1 MLCVAMRTCY
11 LYCSFFKKKKS
22 KKEKERRELLVVTK
36 FCMYGEKSTDSNV
49 LSIHTVNNMSL
60 RERIFIIN
68 ELVQFALLL
77 DFD

>member
-1 MLCVAMRTCY
+1 
-11 LYCSFFKKKKS
+11 
-22 KKEKERRELLVVTK
+22 
-36 FCMYGEKSTDSNV
+36 MYGEKSTDSNV

-68 ELVQFALLL
+68 ELVQFALPL